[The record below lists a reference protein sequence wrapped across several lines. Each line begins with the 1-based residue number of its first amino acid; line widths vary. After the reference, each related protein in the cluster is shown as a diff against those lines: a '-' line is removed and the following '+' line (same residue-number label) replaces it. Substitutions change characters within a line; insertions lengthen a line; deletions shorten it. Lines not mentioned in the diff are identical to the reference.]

1 MPGAVRF
8 LGMHLTKKPQIVAGS
23 VPGKF
28 TEIPDKMRL
37 VMKKELVCNP
47 GPIDGLG
54 KVNTRQNV
62 TKPIKASQ
70 LFRCT
75 TNQLLELYDE
85 VLLAHPHT
93 LTESANRQ
101 RTVMAG
107 DLCHGALH
115 SLEFSRGF
123 TQASQEKLFQQGK
136 ARLDRGHSIQPFTEL
151 GSERSPDRIQ
161 RDNLIS

>member
-1 MPGAVRF
+1 MPGAVWV

-93 LTESANRQ
+93 LTELTNR
-101 RTVMAG
+101 
-107 DLCHGALH
+107 
-115 SLEFSRGF
+115 
-123 TQASQEKLFQQGK
+123 
-136 ARLDRGHSIQPFTEL
+136 
-151 GSERSPDRIQ
+151 
-161 RDNLIS
+161 